1 MPIRHFYASIMGAA
15 ICGLMLSGCSLV
27 PRIEAAASAVS
38 DFTVPAKAVIIAAN
52 AFDGVEATAK
62 NIIIL
67 CTPATRPSACNDTQ
81 VYSLIKAVRA
91 GRAARDGLEA
101 FLQANPGAL
110 GSQGLY
116 AALTGA
122 TSTIN
127 AAVAAYNGA

>member
-1 MPIRHFYASIMGAA
+1 MKKLLLAIPLALLLGACASLQADWAIVTGAT
-15 ICGLMLSGCSLV
+15 
-27 PRIEAAASAVS
+27 VS
-38 DFTVPAKAVIIAAN
+38 PTQIIVAAN
-52 AFDGVEATAK
+52 AFDAGEASATQYLLFCKATVPAPSYCA
-62 NIIIL
+62 L
-67 CTPATRPSACNDTQ
+67 ATRQA
-81 VYSLIKAVRA
+81 VVKAVRA